1 MGSARRCPCVCVTTP
16 TREQSGRASP
26 RPGGGECARGCGA
39 TVSSSWYGKKPDK
52 FCRSCFGKE
61 TQRVKLVEPLTE
73 VRRGSPPSV
82 ATAEISSVGNAL
94 ESWQDLQAQ
103 VKTVLRILGSRWSRA
118 RSCSCCCP
126 PRAHTAPAPPF
137 VLS

>member
-1 MGSARRCPCVCVTTP
+1 MSK
-16 TREQSGRASP
+16 P

-39 TVSSSWYGKKPDK
+39 TVASGWYGKKPDK
-52 FCRSCFGKE
+52 YCRACFGKE
-61 TQRVKLVEPLTE
+61 TQRVRQVEPLTE
-73 VRRGSPPSV
+73 VRRGSQASSV
-82 ATAEISSVGNAL
+82 ATAEIASVGNAL

-118 RSCSCCCP
+118 RSCSCSCCP

-137 VLS
+137 VLR